1 VAIVTMQLNEIN
13 GVDKKENEALDEDNN
28 YSRWLYNREF
38 RVTYRDTLIASE
50 RLTDGVLVPKGT
62 RGDSIFVSF
71 EKGFAEGNGFKIRD
85 EILFNVQ
92 GRPITTYIGSFR
104 EVKFN
109 QVSTNFLVLFP
120 KGVLEEAPKF
130 HVIITKTTT
139 DKQAATMQADMVRE
153 FPNISIIN
161 LGTIVATLE
170 EILGKKIVCGNLDI
184 TFYRDDFRRRERP
197 LIPSITNIDFS
208 IENKKVVLIDDVLYT
223 GRTIRSGLDALLTF
237 GRPSKVELLVIIDR
251 RFSRDL
257 PIQAD
262 YTGKAIDT
270 LISER
275 VSVEWKETEGEDKV
289 VLFTKESNE

>member
-1 VAIVTMQLNEIN
+1 LELTLKRLSHELIESHN
-13 GVDKKENEALDEDNN
+13 DF
-28 YSRWLYNREF
+28 S
-38 RVTYRDTLIASE
+38 DT
-50 RLTDGVLVPKGT
+50 VLVGLQPRGIHVVT
-62 RGDSIFVSF
+62 RL
-71 EKGFAEGNGFKIRD
+71 K
-85 EILFNVQ
+85 EI
-92 GRPITTYIGSFR
+92 
-104 EVKFN
+104 
-109 QVSTNFLVLFP
+109 
-120 KGVLEEAPKF
+120 
-130 HVIITKTTT
+130 
-139 DKQAATMQADMVRE
+139 
-153 FPNISIIN
+153 
-161 LGTIVATLE
+161 LE